1 MTPLMNGK
9 PTLIATLA
17 STAQIFLD
25 HGAVCHALA
34 IASVSEG
41 ASSAALWGCGDWSSS
56 SSLSCPCEDVRRGE
70 GGGEG
75 EEEEEEERRR
85 RGGA

>member
-1 MTPLMNGK
+1 MTPLMNGS

-17 STAQIFLD
+17 STAHNFLD

-41 ASSAALWGCGDWSSS
+41 ASSAALW
-56 SSLSCPCEDVRRGE
+56 
-70 GGGEG
+70 
-75 EEEEEEERRR
+75 
-85 RGGA
+85 